1 MSYAGIG
8 TVEIDLTGRRY
19 DPYYRPPPTYIRTT
33 PPTAEESRNA
43 LIIGVAMIGLFGLLI
58 WKAPRGSWTTYRREP
73 DVRIRVNRKRR
84 RKRRRRTSRKRR

>member
-8 TVEIDLTGRRY
+8 TLEIDLTGRRPY

-43 LIIGVAMIGLFGLLI
+43 LIIGVGLIAVFGLLI
-58 WKAPRGSWTTYRREP
+58 WKAPRGAWRTSYRREP
-73 DVRIRVNRKRR
+73 DVRIRMNRKKRR
-84 RKRRRRTSRKRR
+84 RRRRTSRR